1 MTINKIVRR
10 LPWPGKKE
18 VDEFL
23 AQEWLV
29 TNGLGGYASGTLA
42 GAPTRRFHGL
52 LVASLPAPFGRTM
65 MLNHL
70 SEEVKVTDESV
81 FHLGGEEQID
91 GLKLPGAQHLA
102 EFRLEAGLPI
112 WQYEFGDSV
121 LEKRIFMPRLQNT
134 TYVSYC
140 LLSGQSVRLRLR
152 PYIYFRMHEGLV
164 SEALPN
170 EPYVLTIVGD
180 RYEISTQTGGPSGGL
195 KTNLP
200 ALKLKLDGEH
210 AALTLDRGLLKDIFY
225 RVEARRGYDSQGLL
239 WSPGFFTA
247 ELSTES
253 ATTLI

>member
-1 MTINKIVRR
+1 MMTGKTVRR

-42 GAPTRRFHGL
+42 GAPTRRVHGL
-52 LVASLPAPFGRTM
+52 LIAPLPAPFGRAM
-65 MLNHL
+65 MLKHFF
-70 SEEVKVTDESV
+70 EGGKVPDRSV
-81 FHLGGEEQID
+81 FQLGGAQQID
-91 GLKLPGAQHLA
+91 GVKLPGAQHLA
-102 EFRLEAGLPI
+102 EFRLEAGLPV

-170 EPYVLTIVGD
+170 
-180 RYEISTQTGGPSGGL
+180 
-195 KTNLP
+195 
-200 ALKLKLDGEH
+200 
-210 AALTLDRGLLKDIFY
+210 
-225 RVEARRGYDSQGLL
+225 
-239 WSPGFFTA
+239 
-247 ELSTES
+247 
-253 ATTLI
+253 